1 MLFNYTKGSVSAK
14 LLLRMLQSS
23 KTSLRLVRQFSICR
37 SIPISAVVAK
47 SLFACRFK
55 LSNLFCFSIHVFVTQ
70 AAVGDLPVQHVCFS
84 STINFALFRLAD
96 SCDRWQP
103 DTVSA
108 CALVSRGCWEVT
120 PHPPPGQRW
129 PVWKL
134 TLLHCC
140 PVRRAA
146 ESKRSSSQSKVAA
159 VIRRRPLVRHCDIA
173 CWMTIIQASCV
184 DRQGAPEC
192 QPAYD
197 FYSRCFVPWAG
208 VTEDPVTGKN
218 FRYYGHQE
226 IISEWFLTP

>member
-1 MLFNYTKGSVSAK
+1 MYLWHRLQLETFQSSMFVSAQE
-14 LLLRMLQSS
+14 LILHCFDWRTAVTGDNQRYSFSMCSSEPWVLRSHSSFLLRS
-23 KTSLRLVRQFSICR
+23 
-37 SIPISAVVAK
+37 VAHK
-47 SLFACRFK
+47 K
-55 LSNLFCFSIHVFVTQ
+55 
-70 AAVGDLPVQHVCFS
+70 
-84 STINFALFRLAD
+84 
-96 SCDRWQP
+96 
-103 DTVSA
+103 SA
-108 CALVSRGCWEVT
+108 CCTS
-120 PHPPPGQRW
+120 PPGQRW

-159 VIRRRPLVRHCDIA
+159 AIRRRPLVRHCDIA

-184 DRQGAPEC
+184 DRPGAPEC

-226 IISEWFLTP
+226 IISEWFLTA